1 MADDMRDKFAKA
13 APQKPGWDSVE
24 TVIRDDRQQNPDES
38 ADAAP
43 PLRVVPFGGN
53 LELGTIPTTILDPAH
68 HGSPRDPGDDPPAR
82 REAPRQP
89 PPPARYSRAA
99 DHSYDA
105 PLPQHKG
112 KIIVMFGCR
121 GGAGATM
128 LAVNVGAGLARAGK
142 SVCVVDFDLQL
153 GDVFVALD
161 LEASTSISGLARD
174 AGNLDTAALRRR
186 MVRHDSGLYCLSQTG
201 RLDDVDPDL
210 SERMPALLEM
220 LQEHFD
226 YVIIDGVRDFGDH
239 ALAALDA
246 ADKIA
251 LVLTQDVQAVRRA
264 ARVSQVFRRLGY
276 PDKKIHLVL
285 NRHTGKA
292 HVDEHEIERVL
303 AMPVSATIRNDYPR
317 MQKALDE
324 GSLLHDVARGTGVAR
339 DVERA
344 ARSLLVDPQ
353 RRQRDPEDD
362 LDEKPGFFAR
372 LFGRR

>member
-1 MADDMRDKFAKA
+1 
-13 APQKPGWDSVE
+13 
-24 TVIRDDRQQNPDES
+24 
-38 ADAAP
+38 
-43 PLRVVPFGGN
+43 
-53 LELGTIPTTILDPAH
+53 
-68 HGSPRDPGDDPPAR
+68 
-82 REAPRQP
+82 
-89 PPPARYSRAA
+89 
-99 DHSYDA
+99 
-105 PLPQHKG
+105 
-112 KIIVMFGCR
+112 
-121 GGAGATM
+121 M